1 MGREELGGG
10 MYSVCM
16 SSSVIHF
23 IGPPLSFLNK
33 PALPQHYA
41 LCVVFVPAM
50 RLDSC
55 HSVWSK
61 DHLTYCYGLGKTEG
75 FTGGGGRYIYPGI
88 VGKSSG

>member
-1 MGREELGGG
+1 MLSSVPCPQTLLYGREELGGG
-10 MYSVCM
+10 MYNVCM

-41 LCVVFVPAM
+41 LYVVFVPAI

-55 HSVWSK
+55 HLMWGK
-61 DHLTYCYGLGKTEG
+61 DHLTYCYGLGKTEE
-75 FTGGGGRYIYPGI
+75 FTE
-88 VGKSSG
+88 VSG

>member
-1 MGREELGGG
+1 
-10 MYSVCM
+10 M

-33 PALPQHYA
+33 PTLPQHYA

-55 HSVWSK
+55 HLMCGK
-61 DHLTYCYGLGKTEG
+61 GHLTYSYGLGKTEG
-75 FTGGGGRYIYPGI
+75 FTEGGGKYIFPGV
-88 VGKSSG
+88 VGKSSGCVRMTSD